1 MIGPKSAHILL
12 YVLASW
18 GSNTPEKISIILT
31 SYHVNLLMFLHVL
44 CERSLSGSRKNWD
57 KISTFSFSETMSY
70 KKIQD
75 QTRFGA
81 AAGSR
86 ESQFHEFRN
95 QESQF
100 QESQFHEFRN
110 QESQFHEFRSRES
123 PFLVFRNPEYPSQ
136 EFLSQGFHGER
147 RSNTDPAQ
155 STGFKIS
162 CQVNG

>member
-1 MIGPKSAHILL
+1 
-12 YVLASW
+12 
-18 GSNTPEKISIILT
+18 
-31 SYHVNLLMFLHVL
+31 
-44 CERSLSGSRKNWD
+44 
-57 KISTFSFSETMSY
+57 MSY

-81 AAGSR
+81 ATGSR
-86 ESQFHEFRN
+86 
-95 QESQF
+95 
-100 QESQFHEFRN
+100 ESQFHEFRN

-147 RSNTDPAQ
+147 KSNTDPAQ